1 MKARAGRR
9 SQDRSPAGLATQIA
23 LPFRPCQHPDLV
35 RRIWLLRA
43 VVLGC
48 VGLAPVIAAGQ
59 TPAPPASLDD
69 VPSAKREDV
78 TRLLRKVRQ
87 RHGDDAVVIQTHLLL
102 NAMQKGSILATGVRV
117 DRVEESLGKR
127 YLGFDLETGMVF
139 DDATR
144 DQEARLQV
152 LWGAVLEPTLA
163 RLEDGLQVA
172 KADGIMVQMQYHHR
186 PYRTV
191 AELRRDI
198 EERPG
203 TAEVARFYVL
213 AADLDAV
220 VRKQMALAEVLPKSR
235 ITVDGAERSVRTVP
249 VSLPLTPGP
258 D

>member
-1 MKARAGRR
+1 VR
-9 SQDRSPAGLATQIA
+9 SSFLHWAPLAAA
-23 LPFRPCQHPDLV
+23 L
-35 RRIWLLRA
+35 
-43 VVLGC
+43 VVPS
-48 VGLAPVIAAGQ
+48 VAWSQ

-69 VPSAKREDV
+69 ISSAKREDV

-87 RHGDDAVVIQTHLLL
+87 RHGEDAVVIQTHLLL
-102 NAMQKGSILATGVRV
+102 NAMQQGSVLATGVRV

-139 DDATR
+139 DDNTR

-163 RLEDGLQVA
+163 RLEDGLQVE

-191 AELRRDI
+191 AELRDDI
-198 EERPG
+198 EQPG

-220 VRKQMALAEVLPKSR
+220 VRKRMPLQQMLPKSR
-235 ITVDGAERSVRTVP
+235 VTVDGTERAVGMVP
-249 VSLPLTPGP
+249 ASLSLTPGP